1 MQAILQKERSIML
14 LNDKRLWAT
23 SLLLIALLGVSVLS
37 IGCAS
42 KTEQTTSAAF
52 AVNNLSVEPLEVMAG
67 EEGTVAAEVN
77 NTGGSE
83 GSYTAEL
90 KVNGV
95 TEDTRNINLP
105 AGASL
110 EVTFNISKDNP
121 GAYEVT
127 LGGLTGQFVVTETAA
142 QDIRSATWSDAVVT
156 QLLFEEMP
164 EITVRM
170 RPGNKA
176 EIDGAPIPMTV
187 SIGVSEGKIYFDR
200 VSSMAYDFIASGHP
214 VVESCTEYDGGKI
227 WLMSLPPR
235 VDPSE
240 VFAPDVDRLP
250 FVESVTTGQ
259 GEVTLTYRW
268 P

>member
-1 MQAILQKERSIML
+1 ML
-14 LNDKRLWAT
+14 LNDKRFWAV
-23 SLLLIALLGVSVLS
+23 SLLLIALMVVSVLS
-37 IGCAS
+37 AGCAS
-42 KTEQTTSAAF
+42 KIEPITPAAF
-52 AVNNLSVEPLEVMAG
+52 AVSNLSIEPLEAMAG
-67 EEGTVAAEVN
+67 EEVTVAAEVN

-95 TEDTRNINLP
+95 TEDTRNINIP

-110 EVTFNISKDNP
+110 GVTFNISRDNP
-121 GAYEVT
+121 GVYEIT
-127 LGGLTGQFVVTETAA
+127 LGGLTGQFVVTEAA
-142 QDIRSATWSDAVVT
+142 VQNIRSATWSDAVVT
-156 QLLFEEMP
+156 RLLFEEMP
-164 EITVRM
+164 EVTVRI

-176 EIDGAPIPMTV
+176 EIEGAPLPMTV
-187 SIGVSEGKIYFDR
+187 SIGASEGKIYFDR
-200 VSSMAYDFIASGHP
+200 VSSMVYGIIAAGNP
-214 VVESCTEYDGGKI
+214 AVEACTEYDGGKI
-227 WLMSLPPR
+227 WLMSLPAG

-250 FVESVTTGQ
+250 FVESVTTSK

>member
-1 MQAILQKERSIML
+1 MP
-14 LNDKRLWAT
+14 LNYKRLCAA

-37 IGCAS
+37 AGCAS
-42 KTEQTTSAAF
+42 KMEPTTPAAF
-52 AVNNLSVEPLEVMAG
+52 AVNNLSIEPLEVTAG
-67 EEGTVAAEVN
+67 EEVTVAVEVN

-95 TEDTRNINLP
+95 TEDTRNINIP

-110 EVTFNISKDNP
+110 GVTFNISKDNP
-121 GAYEVT
+121 GVYEIT
-127 LGGLTGQFVVTETAA
+127 LGGLTGQFVVTEAA
-142 QDIRSATWSDAVVT
+142 VQDIRSATWSDAVVT

-164 EITVRM
+164 EVTVKM

-176 EIDGAPIPMTV
+176 DIEGAPIPMTV
-187 SIGVSEGKIYFDR
+187 AIGVSEGKIYFDK
-200 VSSMAYDFIASGHP
+200 VSSMAYGIIAAESP

-227 WLMSLPPR
+227 WLISLPPG

-250 FVESVTTGQ
+250 FVESVTTGK